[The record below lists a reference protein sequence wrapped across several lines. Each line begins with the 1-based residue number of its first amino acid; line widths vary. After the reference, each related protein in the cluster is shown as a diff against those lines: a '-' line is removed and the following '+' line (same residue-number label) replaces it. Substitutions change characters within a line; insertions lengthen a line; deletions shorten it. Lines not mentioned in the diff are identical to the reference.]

1 MASRQGRQ
9 ERPIDPEGGPLAAFA
24 SALRALR
31 EECGSP
37 TYRELATCSKRTG
50 TKSYS
55 DTTFSN
61 AARGDSQPSREVTRA
76 FVLSCHWYAKSDRAR
91 AEAAAAEWD
100 ARWQELEAA
109 LAPAAEQP
117 PADTSQDQTAAPAVH
132 GLDDPPRTLP
142 HAHPRRRWIPAS
154 RKGRLLLGAAALV
167 VAAGVLAPI
176 IKSIVAPGSAAAD
189 VLPAPE
195 GTASIRTETP
205 GNGPGTPQPAVPS
218 EPPGLEKGT
227 LGEDSR
233 CSAPIQGPET
243 VTWRVCARV
252 EAEWVSFALKI
263 TNRGSRPIALKT
275 RLQYARENT
284 FHPCPGDSGPR
295 QSTVPSGQTIV
306 TDTKQCAVARE
317 ERPWAYQGVGWVVPA
332 DATDGTYKLAPTA
345 HVYPDRVIWQP
356 DLL

>member
-24 SALRALR
+24 TALRALR

-37 TYRELATCSKRTG
+37 TYRQLATYSKRTG
-50 TKSYS
+50 TKNYS

-76 FVLSCHWYAKSDRAR
+76 FVLSCHLYAKSDRAR
-91 AEAAAAEWD
+91 AEAAVAEWD

-109 LAPAAEQP
+109 LNP
-117 PADTSQDQTAAPAVH
+117 PADQPTTDASRDPADAPATQEH
-132 GLDDPPRTLP
+132 DEPPHFL
-142 HAHPRRRWIPAS
+142 HAHPHRRWIPAG

-167 VAAGVLAPI
+167 VATGVLAPI
-176 IKSIVAPGSAAAD
+176 IRNTAAPGSAAAD
-189 VLPAPE
+189 VLPPPE
-195 GTASIRTETP
+195 STAGIRTDASS
-205 GNGPGTPQPAVPS
+205 NGTSTPQPAAAS
-218 EPPGLEKGT
+218 EQPGLEKGP

-233 CSAPIQGPET
+233 CSAPIQGPEM

-263 TNRGSRPIALKT
+263 TNRGSRPMELKT
-275 RLQYARENT
+275 RLQYARESA
-284 FHPCPGDSGPR
+284 FHRCQGDPGPR
-295 QSTVPSGQTIV
+295 QLTVLAGQTIV
-306 TDTKQCAVARE
+306 TDTKECAVARE
-317 ERPWAYQGVGWVVPA
+317 DRPWAYQGVGWVVPA